1 MRLVRCTSLGFRN
14 TTDLK
19 GRDCPSL
26 PEGPITVPRCAPLV
40 LISEALHEHSG
51 GMATQGPR
59 AKLETRAAS
68 SGSGKGWLD
77 SFKAQTLKPST
88 WNIQ

>member
-1 MRLVRCTSLGFRN
+1 
-14 TTDLK
+14 LK
-19 GRDCPSL
+19 GLDCPSL
-26 PEGPITVPRCAPLV
+26 RFKGRAITVLRGALV
-40 LISEALHEHSG
+40 LLSEVLHEHSG

-59 AKLETRAAS
+59 AKLATRWPF
-68 SGSGKGWLD
+68 SGSGKGSLD